1 MRLSKR
7 ILKILFFFFIALIS
21 LGIFGAF
28 GIGGILFKSIPYNLI
43 SIIGLTGTI
52 ICIVKILKA

>member
-1 MRLSKR
+1 MRLCKR
-7 ILKILFFFFIALIS
+7 ILKKLFFFLIAIIS

-28 GIGGILFKSIPYNLI
+28 GIGGILFESIQYNLV
-43 SIIGLTGTI
+43 SIMGLIGTI